1 MDIGVWEVG
10 LLEVSQK
17 SQANRVFTESERK
30 TKGQYVEESR
40 VSIIQRRMTE
50 QEERKRESAAR
61 LIGLRLFIQRERD
74 CHCLLPL
81 KFNLLLIMHA
91 VFFCFTAFVYYRL
104 IETLVSAP
112 RCILLA

>member
-17 SQANRVFTESERK
+17 SQTNRVFTESERK

-50 QEERKRESAAR
+50 QEERKRESQSKSS
-61 LIGLRLFIQRERD
+61 GEREKKKTFGRPND
-74 CHCLLPL
+74 HL
-81 KFNLLLIMHA
+81 KFG
-91 VFFCFTAFVYYRL
+91 
-104 IETLVSAP
+104 
-112 RCILLA
+112 

>member
-50 QEERKRESAAR
+50 QEERKRES
-61 LIGLRLFIQRERD
+61 QRANHREKRR
-74 CHCLLPL
+74 
-81 KFNLLLIMHA
+81 KRKYM
-91 VFFCFTAFVYYRL
+91 R
-104 IETLVSAP
+104 S
-112 RCILLA
+112 

>member
-50 QEERKRESAAR
+50 QEERKRESQRANH
-61 LIGLRLFIQRERD
+61 REREKNMTFGRPD
-74 CHCLLPL
+74 
-81 KFNLLLIMHA
+81 KSFEIW
-91 VFFCFTAFVYYRL
+91 V
-104 IETLVSAP
+104 
-112 RCILLA
+112 ILWSNC